1 VAKYKVPK
9 LDSSTFK
16 GWAFV
21 LVAGV
26 ALAFL
31 AMIDR
36 GGLDEVVGANGSTGC
51 QLEVT
56 GDEVNVRGGPSMQAP
71 VVDTL
76 TRGDR
81 VDGTTVVT
89 DGFRELENN
98 RWVDN
103 RFLTPLPGTNCS

>member
-1 VAKYKVPK
+1 
-9 LDSSTFK
+9 
-16 GWAFV
+16 
-21 LVAGV
+21 
-26 ALAFL
+26 
-31 AMIDR
+31 
-36 GGLDEVVGANGSTGC
+36 
-51 QLEVT
+51 
-56 GDEVNVRGGPSMQAP
+56 MQAP

-103 RFLTPLPGTNCS
+103 GFLTPLPGTNCS